1 MGGWWCVVEAWG
13 TFHRSSLC
21 CAHFFHE
28 AVESFWY
35 SERGTMKNVDVFA
48 YRRVIGSALTLL
60 ALVVAVYVGHAAV
73 GCPDV
78 ARVSLEEAARVPEG
92 AVQGT
97 RAQDFT
103 LPDLSGEPVSLSDL
117 RGCVVAI
124 EFWASWCIPCWTSV
138 GHLDALSRRH
148 EDRGFVVLGISLDR
162 SLEGIQAFLEGT
174 GHPEIRVLWGSYA
187 EAQRVA
193 RVYEIRAIPRTLVI
207 DRSGVIRYAGH
218 PGRITD
224 ELLAPLW

>member
-1 MGGWWCVVEAWG
+1 MNYLGARRYRNRLGCALTVVGLMVLLQVGVAASG
-13 TFHRSSLC
+13 C
-21 CAHFFHE
+21 
-28 AVESFWY
+28 
-35 SERGTMKNVDVFA
+35 VDVPRA
-48 YRRVIGSALTLL
+48 SLEQ
-60 ALVVAVYVGHAAV
+60 
-73 GCPDV
+73 V
-78 ARVSLEEAARVPEG
+78 ARIPEG

-103 LPDLSGEPVSLSDL
+103 LRDLSGEPVSLSEL
-117 RGCVVAI
+117 RGCVVTI

-148 EDRGFVVLGISLDR
+148 EERGFVVLGVSLDR
-162 SLEGIQAFLEGT
+162 SQKGIRTFLEGT
-174 GHPEIRVLWGSYA
+174 GNPEIRVLWGSYA

-193 RVYEIRAIPRTLVI
+193 RAYEIHAIPRALVI
-207 DRSGVIRYAGH
+207 DRLGVIRYVGH